1 MKCAL
6 YLYNHETQSI
16 EIEFV
21 TSNVDKFKK
30 TYWTILE
37 DELHNN
43 IKDECTLLQKIDWW
57 ENNNMTLPSFLD
69 YNNMFSYNVAK
80 NRYDFNLTDDM
91 RDKIFYYTK
100 DINFCKILSLIHTNI
115 MDPSKIPSKTLHIS
129 YVHDYYEYLSDMR
142 NPFYL

>member
-21 TSNVDKFKK
+21 TSNIDKFKK

-43 IKDECTLLQKIDWW
+43 IKDESTLLQKIDWW
-57 ENNNMTLPSFLD
+57 ENNNMSLPSFLD
-69 YNNMFSYNVAK
+69 YNNMFLYNTTK
-80 NRYDFNLTDDM
+80 NRYEFNLTDDM
-91 RDKIFYYTK
+91 RHKIFYYTK
-100 DINFCKILSLIHTNI
+100 DINFCKLLSLIHTNI

-129 YVHDYYEYLSDMR
+129 YVHCNYEYLPDMR
-142 NPFYL
+142 KPFYL